1 MLKVM
6 KEIWHDASNYGCPG
20 PIVIGSADGH
30 VFININEDEDN
41 TDEEPTEGQ
50 CLISSTE
57 AQMRVLDQRVIDDEE
72 TKKFF
77 KTVYYPTMSVIIFL
91 TFLWILLF
99 L

>member
-1 MLKVM
+1 MLKIL

-20 PIVIGSADGH
+20 PIVIGSDEN

-41 TDEEPTEGQ
+41 TDEEPREGQ

-57 AQMRVLDQRVIDDEE
+57 AQMRVIDQRIVDDEE

-91 TFLWILLF
+91 TFLWLLLF

>member
-1 MLKVM
+1 MLKIL
-6 KEIWHDASNYGCPG
+6 KEIWHDASNNGCPG
-20 PIVIGSADGH
+20 PIVIGSDEN

-41 TDEEPTEGQ
+41 TDGEPTEGQ

-57 AQMRVLDQRVIDDEE
+57 AQMRVMDQRIVDDEE

-77 KTVYYPTMSVIIFL
+77 KTVYYPTMSVIFFI
-91 TFLWILLF
+91 TFLWLLLF